1 MAVAQ
6 GGRVNGN
13 GPEMSGCDLQPCWSG
28 ARNPPGPLLWPL
40 WEKLPYQLHR
50 QGLEGGIPESEAGS
64 GRGGERGPFPL
75 LLLAG
80 KS

>member
-40 WEKLPYQLHR
+40 WEKLHR